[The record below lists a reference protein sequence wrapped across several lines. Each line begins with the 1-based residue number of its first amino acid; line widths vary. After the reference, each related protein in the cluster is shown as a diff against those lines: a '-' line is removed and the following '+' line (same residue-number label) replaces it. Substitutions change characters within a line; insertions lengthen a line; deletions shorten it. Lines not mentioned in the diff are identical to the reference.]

1 MSENKKTFYKKNQQ
15 YYTNTITDYKFS
27 VFIPTYYKEKA
38 ENLKVALD
46 SVINQTLIPN
56 EILIIEDGSLTK
68 ELDNVIEYYQ
78 KNFSNLINIIK
89 LEKNIG
95 IGKVRALGIEKSKY
109 ELIAF
114 MDSDDISRKD
124 RFEKQIDFMK
134 KNPNIDVIGSFITEF
149 DKNPEDI
156 YAQRILPT
164 THNEIYNWGKFR
176 MPVNNNTV
184 LLKKSSVIEAGS
196 YQMSDACEDY
206 ELFGRML
213 YKGYKFANIP
223 EPLVNMRAG
232 SEMMKRRK
240 GIGYSV
246 AHELPCMNKFKEI
259 GYINTIEYLRNIF
272 LKFLLRVI
280 PNWLRNFI
288 YIEFLRKKI
297 K

>member
-15 YYTNTITDYKFS
+15 YYTNNITDYKFS

-240 GIGYSV
+240 GIGYFV
-246 AHELPCMNKFKEI
+246 ANELPCMNKFKEI
-259 GYINTIEYLRNIF
+259 GYINTREYLRNIF

>member
-1 MSENKKTFYKKNQQ
+1 
-15 YYTNTITDYKFS
+15 
-27 VFIPTYYKEKA
+27 
-38 ENLKVALD
+38 
-46 SVINQTLIPN
+46 
-56 EILIIEDGSLTK
+56 
-68 ELDNVIEYYQ
+68 
-78 KNFSNLINIIK
+78 
-89 LEKNIG
+89 
-95 IGKVRALGIEKSKY
+95 
-109 ELIAF
+109 
-114 MDSDDISRKD
+114 
-124 RFEKQIDFMK
+124 
-134 KNPNIDVIGSFITEF
+134 
-149 DKNPEDI
+149 
-156 YAQRILPT
+156 
-164 THNEIYNWGKFR
+164 
-176 MPVNNNTV
+176 
-184 LLKKSSVIEAGS
+184 
-196 YQMSDACEDY
+196 MSDACEDY

-240 GIGYSV
+240 GIGYFV